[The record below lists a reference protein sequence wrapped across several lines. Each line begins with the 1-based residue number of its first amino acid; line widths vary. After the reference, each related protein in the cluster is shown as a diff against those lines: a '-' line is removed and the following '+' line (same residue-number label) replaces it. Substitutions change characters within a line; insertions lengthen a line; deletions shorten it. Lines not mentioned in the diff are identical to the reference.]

1 MTLFSV
7 FSIIFYCAVIILL
20 PKSVSNCENGV
31 CIDSEREAMNPKR
44 EISLLRSAG
53 NLLWRAKRNDMS
65 WRSGADSN
73 KGLVE
78 NLQRNQLFADQRVK
92 DAMLSVDRG
101 DFAPSTP
108 YGDHPVSIG
117 YSATISAPHMH
128 ATALELLKDHLK
140 EGDKALDVGSGSGYL
155 TACMAIMVGKS
166 GKVIGIE
173 HISELVN
180 DSIANVEKHHADLI
194 SSGRI
199 LFVEGDGRK
208 GDGRK
213 GYASEAPY
221 KAIHVGAAAPKIPPA
236 LIEQLAPGGRMLI
249 PVGEA
254 NGHQR
259 FMQVDKLDDGEVKS
273 RDFMGVIYVPLT
285 DRERQVGDD

>member
-1 MTLFSV
+1 MTLLSIFSMR
-7 FSIIFYCAVIILL
+7 FYCAVIILL
-20 PKSVSNCENGV
+20 PKSVFNCENGV
-31 CIDSEREAMNPKR
+31 CIDSQREGMNTKR
-44 EISLLRSAG
+44 EFSFLRSAG
-53 NLLWRAKRNDMS
+53 KLLWRAKRNDMA

-78 NLQRNQLFADQRVK
+78 NLQRNQLFVDERVK
-92 DAMLSVDRG
+92 EAMLSVDRG
-101 DFAPSTP
+101 DFAPRTP

-173 HISELVN
+173 HIPALVN

-199 LFVEGDGRK
+199 LFVEGDGRE
-208 GDGRK
+208 

-221 KAIHVGAAAPKIPPA
+221 KAIHVGAAAPEIPPA
-236 LIEQLAPGGRMLI
+236 LIEQLASGGRMLI

-259 FMQVDKLDDGEVKS
+259 FIQVDKLEDGNVKS
-273 RDFMGVIYVPLT
+273 TDLMGVIYVPLT